1 MIVTDE
7 QNEQEDDTVKVF
19 VSDNSG
25 PANYVCFFEDD
36 GETGYLYVSDRSA
49 RKVVKHLQL
58 YANAQELNVREEDV
72 RVGWASDGLKCGVV
86 IWSGLR
92 GVIDLEN
99 GDVAAFITSRNTPPL
114 KDPGRCAWLRR
125 GESGRRGASLVGG
138 VGLGR

>member
-25 PANYVCFFEDD
+25 PENYVCFFEDD

-114 KDPGRCAWLRR
+114 KDPKWL
-125 GESGRRGASLVGG
+125 SGFDELLDDSTAS
-138 VGLGR
+138 